1 MWISLTDAAQVDM
14 PMYESKAPTRKL
26 LQCMLMD
33 LPGTWVWFST
43 KPYELLML
51 LRVWLQMCL
60 GLESPLANDIM
71 LASRWSTVRAWF
83 WKRTADINVL
93 ELCCVELRLCRKEAC
108 LGTFCEFPGLCCVSR
123 SSS

>member
-1 MWISLTDAAQVDM
+1 MDFLDRRCPGGHAHVRVEGSYTKASAVYVDGLAWHLGLVFHKALRAVDAVESL
-14 PMYESKAPTRKL
+14 AP
-26 LQCMLMD
+26 D
-33 LPGTWVWFST
+33 VS
-43 KPYELLML
+43 
-51 LRVWLQMCL
+51 